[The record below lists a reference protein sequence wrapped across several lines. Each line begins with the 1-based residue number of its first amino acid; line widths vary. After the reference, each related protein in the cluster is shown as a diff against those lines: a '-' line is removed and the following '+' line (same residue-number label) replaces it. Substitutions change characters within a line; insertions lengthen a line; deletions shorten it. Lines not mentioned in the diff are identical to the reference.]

1 MTIKTRINLYSESL
15 FPPELRLSFNKM
27 VIGLMI
33 LLVLSF
39 VGSTVSYVLV
49 LELESEHVEL
59 TSKKNILE
67 QDKTKLEAQI
77 AQHAPDVNLVSK
89 VDLFTQQIELKRM
102 LLGELTQ
109 REALTSQGYSPLM
122 EDLARVANSS
132 IWLNR
137 FQVEKDNF
145 IFEGFT
151 ASAHSV
157 PLWVDRLKM
166 TETLKG
172 QAFASMTMNR
182 GENQP
187 LSFTLTSTAQTEV
200 SQ

>member
-15 FPPELRLSFNKM
+15 LPAELRLSFNRIA
-27 VIGLMI
+27 IGLI
-33 LLVLSF
+33 VLLALSV
-39 VGSTVSYVLV
+39 VGSTISYVLV
-49 LELESEHVEL
+49 LGLESDNLEL
-59 TSKKNILE
+59 TSKENSLE
-67 QDKTKLEAQI
+67 REKVKLEAAMAQRSPDANLI
-77 AQHAPDVNLVSK
+77 AK
-89 VDLFTQQIELKRM
+89 VDLFSQQVDLKRM
-102 LLGELTQ
+102 LLGELGQ
-109 REALTSQGYSPLM
+109 REALTSHGYSPLM
-122 EDLARVANSS
+122 IDLAKVANSS

-137 FQVEKDNF
+137 FQVEKDNY

-157 PLWVDRLKM
+157 PLWVVRLK
-166 TETLKG
+166 TTDTLKE

-187 LSFTLTSTAQTEV
+187 LSFTLTSKAQVEV

>member
-15 FPPELRLSFNKM
+15 LPPKLRLSFNRM
-27 VIGLMI
+27 ITGLMI
-33 LLVLSF
+33 LLVLS
-39 VGSTVSYVLV
+39 VLGSTLSYVLV
-49 LELESEHVEL
+49 LGLESDHAEL
-59 TSKKNILE
+59 TSKKKSLDLE
-67 QDKTKLEAQI
+67 KTDLEAKI
-77 AQHAPDVNLVSK
+77 AQRSPDAKLVAK
-89 VDLFTQQIELKRM
+89 VDLLAQQIELKRL

-109 REALTSQGYSPLM
+109 REALTSHGYSPLM
-122 EDLARVANSS
+122 EDLARVANAS

-137 FQVEKDNF
+137 FQVEEDNF
-145 IFEGFT
+145 VFEGFT

-182 GENQP
+182 GDDQP
-187 LSFTLTSTAQTEV
+187 LSFTLTTTAQTEAN
-200 SQ
+200 Q

>member
-15 FPPELRLSFNKM
+15 LPAELRLSFNRTA
-27 VIGLMI
+27 IGLI
-33 LLVLSF
+33 VLLVLSV
-39 VGSTVSYVLV
+39 VGSTISYALV
-49 LELESEHVEL
+49 LGLESDHVEL
-59 TSKKNILE
+59 MSEKSSSEREKA
-67 QDKTKLEAQI
+67 KLEAAMAQRSPDANLI
-77 AQHAPDVNLVSK
+77 AK
-89 VDLFTQQIELKRM
+89 VDLFSLQVDLKRM
-102 LLGELTQ
+102 LLGELNQ
-109 REALTSQGYSPLM
+109 REALTSHGYSPLM
-122 EDLARVANSS
+122 IDLAKVANSS

-137 FQVEKDNF
+137 FQVEKDNY

-157 PLWVDRLKM
+157 PLWVVRLKM
-166 TETLKG
+166 TDTLKE

-187 LSFTLTSTAQTEV
+187 LSFTLTSKIKGEV